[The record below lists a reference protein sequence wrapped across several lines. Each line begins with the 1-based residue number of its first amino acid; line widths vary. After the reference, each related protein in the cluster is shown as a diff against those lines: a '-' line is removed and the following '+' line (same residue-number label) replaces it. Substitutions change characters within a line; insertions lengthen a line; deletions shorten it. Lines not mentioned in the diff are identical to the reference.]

1 MPYTKILRGK
11 RKELLNK
18 IMEGDRLFWLLL
30 LQLVLI
36 AINAFF
42 AASEMALVSIN
53 ANLLRKQ
60 AEDGDKK
67 AQQLLRLSEEPTA
80 FLSAI
85 QIAIT
90 LAGFLGSA
98 FAADNFSDPL
108 TDLIYNK
115 LGFTAIGVETLNS
128 ITVILITLVLSYFTL
143 VLGELVPKRLAQNS
157 PEKVARLVCPVIV
170 AIKTVLKPIIWVLTK
185 STNLCLRI
193 CRIDPN
199 KEDEQVTEDEIRL
212 MVDIGEESGTI
223 DASASEMIDNIFE
236 FDNNTARSV
245 MTRAIDVVAISEG
258 ATDDEIFSILK
269 ESAYSRYPVYGED
282 KNDVIGVLYAKD
294 YYLDRLSEN
303 KNKPLTELLRPAHF
317 VPETVKCDVLFR
329 DMQKNNCHIAVAVD
343 EFGAVSGI
351 VTLEDLVEEI
361 VGNIYDEYDEEEKA
375 EEESDIIK
383 IDKNVWRV
391 AGSTELDKL
400 CDAIGFELPED
411 ADFSTLGGMIM
422 NELSEIP
429 DDGAASI
436 EVTACGLHIKVERI
450 EDRRIES
457 AIVTKLI
464 TEEEPES

>member
-1 MPYTKILRGK
+1 
-11 RKELLNK
+11 
-18 IMEGDRLFWLLL
+18 MEGDRLFWLLL

-36 AINAFF
+36 GINAFF
-42 AASEMALVSIN
+42 AASEMALVSLNVNI
-53 ANLLRKQ
+53 LRKQ

-67 AQQLLRLSEEPTA
+67 AKQLLRLSEEPTA

-108 TDLIYNK
+108 TNLIYNK
-115 LGFTAIGVETLNS
+115 LGFTAIGEETLNS

-143 VLGELVPKRLAQNS
+143 VLGELVPKRLAQHS
-157 PEKVARLVCPVIV
+157 PEKIARLVCPVV
-170 AIKTVLKPIIWVLTK
+170 SAIKTVLKPIIWVLTK

-199 KEDEQVTEDEIRL
+199 KEAERVTEDEIRL

-223 DASASEMIDNIFE
+223 DGTAGEMIDNIFE
-236 FDNNTARSV
+236 FDNNTARSI
-245 MTRAIDVVAISEG
+245 MTRAIDVVTIPAD
-258 ATDDEIFSILK
+258 ATDDEIFSVLK
-269 ESAYSRYPVYGED
+269 ESAYSRYPVCGD
-282 KNDVIGVLYAKD
+282 DINDVIGVLYSKD
-294 YYLDRLSEN
+294 YYLDRLSQNE
-303 KNKPLTELLRPAHF
+303 NKPLDELLRPAHF
-317 VPETVKCDVLFR
+317 VPETVRCDVLFR

-361 VGNIYDEYDEEEKA
+361 VGNIYDEYDDEEKA
-375 EEESDIIK
+375 EEESDIVEIEE
-383 IDKNVWRV
+383 NVWRV
-391 AGSTELDKL
+391 AGSAELEKIADT
-400 CDAIGFELPED
+400 IGFELPED

-429 DDGAASI
+429 EDGAASI
-436 EVTACGLHIKVERI
+436 EITTCGLHIKVEKV
-450 EDRRIES
+450 EDRRIEY
-457 AIVTKLI
+457 AIVTKLPS
-464 TEEEPES
+464 PEDKDE

>member
-1 MPYTKILRGK
+1 
-11 RKELLNK
+11 
-18 IMEGDRLFWLLL
+18 MEGDRLFWLIL

-36 AINAFF
+36 GINAFF

-67 AQQLLRLSEEPTA
+67 AKQLLRLSEEPTA

-115 LGFTAIGVETLNS
+115 LGFTVIGEETLNS

-157 PEKVARLVCPVIV
+157 PEKIARLVCPVV
-170 AIKTVLKPIIWVLTK
+170 SAIKTVLKPIIWVLTK

-193 CRIDPN
+193 CRIDPD
-199 KEDEQVTEDEIRL
+199 KENEQVTEDEIRL

-223 DASASEMIDNIFE
+223 DGTAGEMIDNIFE
-236 FDNNTARSV
+236 FDNNTARSI
-245 MTRAIDVVAISEG
+245 MTRAIDVVTIACD
-258 ATDDEIFSILK
+258 ATDDEIFAILE
-269 ESAYSRYPVYGED
+269 ESAYSRYPVCGED
-282 KNDVIGVLYAKD
+282 KNDVIGVLYSKD
-294 YYLDRLSEN
+294 YYLDRLSKN
-303 KNKPLTELLRPAHF
+303 DNKPLAELLRPAHF
-317 VPETVKCDVLFR
+317 VPESVRCDVLFR
-329 DMQKNNCHIAVAVD
+329 DMQKNNCHIAIAVD

-361 VGNIYDEYDEEEKA
+361 VGNIYDEYDDEEKA
-375 EEESDIIK
+375 EEESDILK
-383 IDKNVWRV
+383 IEENVWRV
-391 AGSTELDKL
+391 AGSAELEKL
-400 CDAIGFELPED
+400 ADTIGFELPEN
-411 ADFSTLGGMIM
+411 AEFSTLGGMIM

-429 DDGAASI
+429 DDGTAAI
-436 EVTACGLHIKVERI
+436 EVTACGLHIKVERV

-457 AIVTKLI
+457 AIVTKLLSS
-464 TEEEPES
+464 EDKDE

>member
-1 MPYTKILRGK
+1 
-11 RKELLNK
+11 
-18 IMEGDRLFWLLL
+18 MEGDRLFWLIL

-36 AINAFF
+36 GINAFF

-53 ANLLRKQ
+53 SGLLRKQ

-67 AQQLLRLSEEPTA
+67 AKQLLRLSEDPTA

-115 LGFTAIGVETLNS
+115 LGFTVIGEETLNS

-157 PEKVARLVCPVIV
+157 PEKIARLVCPVV
-170 AIKTVLKPIIWVLTK
+170 SAIKTVLKPIIWVLTK

-193 CRIDPN
+193 CRIDPD
-199 KEDEQVTEDEIRL
+199 KENEQVTEDEIRL

-223 DASASEMIDNIFE
+223 DGTAGEMIDNIFE

-245 MTRAIDVVAISEG
+245 MTRAIDVVTISCD
-258 ATDDEIFSILK
+258 ATDDEIFSVLK
-269 ESAYSRYPVYGED
+269 ESAYSRYPVCGED
-282 KNDVIGVLYAKD
+282 KNDVIGVLYSKD
-294 YYLDRLSEN
+294 YYLDRLSKN
-303 KNKPLTELLRPAHF
+303 DNKPLAELLRPAHF
-317 VPETVKCDVLFR
+317 VPESVRCDVLFR
-329 DMQKNNCHIAVAVD
+329 DMQKNNCHIAIAVD

-361 VGNIYDEYDEEEKA
+361 VGNIYDEYDDEEKA
-375 EEESDIIK
+375 EEESDIIE
-383 IDKNVWRV
+383 IEENVWRV
-391 AGSTELDKL
+391 AGSAELEKL
-400 CDAIGFELPED
+400 ADTIGFELPEN
-411 ADFSTLGGMIM
+411 AEFSTLGGMIM

-436 EVTACGLHIKVERI
+436 EVETCGLHIKVERV
-450 EDRRIES
+450 EDRRIEC
-457 AIVTKLI
+457 AIVTKLPSS
-464 TEEEPES
+464 EDKDE

>member
-1 MPYTKILRGK
+1 
-11 RKELLNK
+11 
-18 IMEGDRLFWLLL
+18 MEGDRLFWLIM

-42 AASEMALVSIN
+42 AASEMALVSLN
-53 ANLLRKQ
+53 TNLLRKQ
-60 AEDGDKK
+60 AEEGDKK
-67 AQQLLRLSEEPTA
+67 AKKLLELSEEPTA

-115 LGFTAIGVETLNS
+115 LGFTVLGEETLNS

-143 VLGELVPKRLAQNS
+143 VLGELVPKRISQHS
-157 PEKVARLVCPVIV
+157 PEKVARLVCPIV
-170 AIKTVLKPIIWVLTK
+170 SAIKTVLKPIIWVLTK
-185 STNLCLRI
+185 STNLCLRLCGI
-193 CRIDPN
+193 NPN
-199 KEDEQVTEDEIRL
+199 EEDEQVTEDEIRL

-223 DASASEMIDNIFE
+223 DANASEMIDNIFE

-245 MTRAIDVVAISEG
+245 MTRAIDVVTISAD
-258 ATDDEIFSILK
+258 ATDDEIFEILK
-269 ESAYSRYPVYGED
+269 ESAYSRYPVCGED
-282 KNDVIGVLYAKD
+282 INDVLGILYAKD
-294 YYLDRLSEN
+294 YYLDRLSQNEN
-303 KNKPLTELLRPAHF
+303 KSLAELLRPAHF

-329 DMQKNNCHIAVAVD
+329 DMQEMGKHIAIAID

-361 VGNIYDEYDEEEKA
+361 VGNIYDEYDEEEKE
-375 EEESDIIK
+375 EEESDIIE
-383 IDKNVWRV
+383 IEENVWRV
-391 AGSTELDKL
+391 AGSTELEKL
-400 CDAIGFELPED
+400 IDTVGFELPED

-436 EVTACGLHIKVERI
+436 EITTCGLHIKVEKV

-457 AIVTKLI
+457 AIVTKI
-464 TEEEPES
+464 SVPEEDNDE